1 MFDTLVA
8 SFLEGSPCIGDL
20 IHVANVLYLLSY
32 LVRDILWLR
41 ILTVVAICCLMP
53 YYFTCGD
60 EPLWAAIGWNVV
72 FTGVNL
78 FQIFL
83 LVKERWPRQLKGLE
97 RALYDGPFHSLT
109 PGEFIKLL
117 KVGNWVDAEPGQV
130 LVEDGSVVENM
141 MVLAEGGAAVRAKD
155 RVVATLAPG
164 QFVGEMSFLTGDTAG
179 AAVVASEPTKFFSW
193 QQKELES
200 FLAKNGELSFKVRGV
215 IGRDLVGKLRQ
226 HH

>member
-1 MFDTLVA
+1 MIEPTLA
-8 SFLEGSPCIGDL
+8 AFLDGSPCIGDL

-78 FQIFL
+78 YQIFL
-83 LVKERWPRQLKGLE
+83 LVKERWPRDLKGLE
-97 RALYDGPFHSLT
+97 RQLYDGPFHSLT
-109 PGEFIKLL
+109 PGEFVKLL
-117 KVGNWVDAEPGQV
+117 KVGSWRDATPGEV
-130 LVEDGSVVENM
+130 LVEDGSVVEHM
-141 MVLAEGGAAVRAKD
+141 MVLAEGGADVRAKE
-155 RVVATLAPG
+155 RVVATLEPG
-164 QFVGEMSFLTGDTAG
+164 QFVGEMSFLTGDKAG
-179 AAVVASEPTKFFSW
+179 ADVVASQPTKVFSW
-193 QQKELES
+193 QQRELES
-200 FLAKNGELSFKVRGV
+200 FLTKNGELSFKVRGV